1 MRTESISPSG
11 LGTDGLKDLTG
22 LHQVL
27 DVLTQHG
34 VLGLQPEVFLL
45 HFVHPLSEVVQG
57 VLQLQHLRDQPRL
70 LLLLVRGEVGV
81 EADPVDVVRDV
92 PPGPL
97 APVG

>member
-1 MRTESISPSG
+1 MEIVWKIMRTESISPSG

-57 VLQLQHLRDQPRL
+57 VLQLQNLSQGNDIRNRMFL
-70 LLLLVRGEVGV
+70 K
-81 EADPVDVVRDV
+81 
-92 PPGPL
+92 PGHSP
-97 APVG
+97 GK